1 MNTGIEKNSFI
12 LYQKPTK
19 GAENSKMFFL
29 DLAKHLLRLKGI
41 RSLLVLLQELMRV
54 TEINSYAVS
63 AICAFIRIQND
74 CSKSDAKIT
83 LFPDEKTSNVMDLD
97 LIKLRQ
103 T

>member
-19 GAENSKMFFL
+19 GAENSKMLFL

-41 RSLLVLLQELMRV
+41 RSLLVLLQELTRV

>member
-1 MNTGIEKNSFI
+1 MEKNSFI

-19 GAENSKMFFL
+19 GAENSKMLFL

-41 RSLLVLLQELMRV
+41 RSLLVLLQELTRV